1 MAGMGKGKMV
11 LGNLSCS
18 SVDPPQKGTY
28 TTFTGLGEARLE
40 TVTLRKASATTVCS
54 IA

>member
-1 MAGMGKGKMV
+1 MV

-28 TTFTGLGEARLE
+28 SSFTGLGETKLE
-40 TVTLRKASATTVCS
+40 TVTLGKASATMVGS
-54 IA
+54 IAWYG